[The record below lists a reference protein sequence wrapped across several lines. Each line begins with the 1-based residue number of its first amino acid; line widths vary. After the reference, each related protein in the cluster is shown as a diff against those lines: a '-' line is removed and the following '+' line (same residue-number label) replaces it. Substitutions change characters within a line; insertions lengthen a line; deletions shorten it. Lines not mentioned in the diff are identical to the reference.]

1 MEEILEIRDGCE
13 TPLQLLKSKAFAQYL
28 NIYKKQF
35 IKELKLREDT
45 EQKEEV
51 RHKIEFIKAIKPATF
66 IDILEGVTPFSGDEL
81 MKHRQSVRFI
91 DGSFHHYRTK
101 SYTRLVRLHNEILS
115 TEESVESIKD
125 KITTKAHK
133 LSDLILETRRILLIR
148 VGFNE
153 GVRRTQGLECHPN
166 VTCGEISGKHINL
179 PKTYSKLSH
188 VPITTTADMRTG
200 IHYTTHAN
208 KRAFP
213 FFALDHNPYKN
224 NKFNPEEYVA
234 IPFEVG
240 KWNILAYIHKSR
252 GCIEMEPG
260 LLNLFPFSDVK
271 KLAGSKPDGI
281 FIFGCPHS
289 SMDDLGYFF
298 DKKNNIL
305 VGLIPNIDDC
315 KYFGYGK
322 KPILTL
328 HNVLCILND
337 QLPLHCGC
345 TRYVVRF
352 DSKTDEPYIFDSFV
366 KADDMGRA
374 SLQNGNKKTMTQH
387 ADSVPYFFGTET
399 GAFACLD
406 GFSEHAKMQMEGR
419 EIGYNKHSGTN
430 ARQIVPVTD
439 YTEVS
444 TGSELDIL
452 LYLNNYDLIEPGES
466 CMDVNMSVDDALE
479 HFRKGARV
487 AAGST
492 QTHRGKVEISYWAN
506 PFPLLKD
513 KNWKDIPEHADLC
526 KRFKAIEKKFFT
538 SIKKRVK
545 SGHMKIGVAHSML
558 MAGVYSKNTDAKLS
572 KCGFNDRDLVEH
584 QGPERAAKDMIS
596 LIKKA
601 AIDKRKQMPEGVKEV
616 DITVASVG
624 DSRTGKS
631 EMAEKM
637 EGVLNMSLI

>member
-1 MEEILEIRDGCE
+1 MEEIFEIRDACKTSLE
-13 TPLQLLKSKAFAQYL
+13 LLKSKAFSQYL
-28 NIYKKQF
+28 EIYKTQF
-35 IKELKLREDT
+35 IKELKLRENSD
-45 EQKEEV
+45 QKEEV
-51 RHKIEFIKAIKPATF
+51 IHKIEFIKSIQPKIFVDIIKN
-66 IDILEGVTPFSGDEL
+66 ETPFSGDAL
-81 MKHRQSVRFI
+81 MKHRQNIRFI
-91 DGSFHHYRTK
+91 DGCFHHYRKK
-101 SYTRLVRLHNEILS
+101 SYTRLIKLHDEILNS
-115 TEESVESIKD
+115 EESAESIKD
-125 KITTKAHK
+125 RISNRANK
-133 LSDLILETRRILLIR
+133 LTDLILETRRVLLTK
-148 VGFNE
+148 VGFNV
-153 GVRRTQGLECHPN
+153 GVRRSQGLECQPN
-166 VTCGEISGKHINL
+166 VTCGEISGKNIDL
-179 PKTYSKLSH
+179 PESYSKLNE
-188 VPITTTADMRTG
+188 VPLTTHADMRTG

-213 FFALDHNPYKN
+213 FYALEHNPYKN
-224 NKFNPEEYVA
+224 DKFDSSEYVA

-240 KWNILAYIHKSR
+240 KWNIVAYIHKSR

-260 LLNLFPFSDVK
+260 LLNLFPFSKVR
-271 KLAGSKPDGI
+271 KLSGKKPDGI
-281 FIFGCPHS
+281 FIFGCPYS
-289 SMDDLGYFF
+289 SMKDLGYFY
-298 DKKNNIL
+298 DKKSNLL

-337 QLPLHCGC
+337 DMPLHCGC

-352 DSKTDEPYIFDSFV
+352 DSKTNEPYIFDSFV

-374 SLQNGNKKTMTQH
+374 VLMNGNSKND
-387 ADSVPYFFGTET
+387 AIPYFFGTET

-439 YTEVS
+439 YSEVS

-452 LYLNNYDLIEPGES
+452 LYLNNYDLIDPGSS
-466 CMDVNMSVDDALE
+466 CMNVNMNVDDALE

-492 QTHRGKVEISYWAN
+492 QTHRGEVEISYWAN

-513 KNWKDIPEHADLC
+513 KNWIDLPEHSDLSE
-526 KRFKAIEKKFFT
+526 KFRIIEKEFFS
-538 SIKKRVK
+538 SIRKRVE
-545 SGHMKIGVAHSML
+545 SGKMKIGVAHSML
-558 MAGVYSKNTDAKLS
+558 MAGVYSKNTDDKLS
-572 KCGFNDRDLVEH
+572 KCGFNNRDLVEH
-584 QGPERAAKDMIS
+584 QGPERAAKDMIN
-596 LIKKA
+596 LIKEVA
-601 AIDKRKQMPEGVKEV
+601 LEKRNKMADGVQEV
-616 DITVASVG
+616 DITVATVG

>member
-1 MEEILEIRDGCE
+1 MEEIFEIRDVCKTSSE
-13 TPLQLLKSKAFAQYL
+13 LLKSKAFSQYL
-28 NIYKKQF
+28 NVYKNEF
-35 IKELKLREDT
+35 IKQLKLRENTD
-45 EQKEEV
+45 QKEEV
-51 RHKIEFIKAIKPATF
+51 LHKIEYIKSIKPKIYIKIF
-66 IDILEGVTPFSGDEL
+66 ENKKDFSGDIL
-81 MKHRQSVRFI
+81 MKHRQSVKFI
-91 DGSFHHYRTK
+91 DGCFHHYRKK
-101 SYTRLVRLHNEILS
+101 SYTRLIKVHNEILKS
-115 TEESVESIKD
+115 KESAEAIKD
-125 KITTKAHK
+125 RISKRANK
-133 LSDLILETRRILLIR
+133 LTDLILETRRALLTK
-148 VGFNE
+148 VGFNV
-153 GVRRTQGLECHPN
+153 GVRRSQGLECQPN
-166 VTCGEISGKHINL
+166 VTCGEISGSNIDL
-179 PKTYSKLSH
+179 PKSYSNLNKVSL
-188 VPITTTADMRTG
+188 TTHADMRTG

-213 FFALDHNPYKN
+213 FYALNHNPYKN
-224 NKFNPEEYVA
+224 KKFNPQEYVA

-260 LLNLFPFSDVK
+260 LLNLFPFSKVR
-271 KLAGSKPDGI
+271 KLSGNKPDGI
-281 FIFGCPHS
+281 FIFGCPNS
-289 SMDDLGYFF
+289 TMEDLGYFF
-298 DKKNNIL
+298 DKENNIL
-305 VGLIPNIDDC
+305 VGLIPNLDDC

-337 QLPLHCGC
+337 ELPLHCGC

-352 DSKTDEPYIFDSFV
+352 DSKTNEPYIFDSFV

-374 SLQNGNKKTMTQH
+374 SLINGDLGNTTI
-387 ADSVPYFFGTET
+387 PYFFGTET

-430 ARQIVPVTD
+430 ARQIVPVTN
-439 YTEVS
+439 YSEVA

-452 LYLNNYDLIEPGES
+452 LYLNNYDLIEPGKS
-466 CMDVNMSVDDALE
+466 CMNTNMSVDEALE
-479 HFRKGARV
+479 HFRRGARV

-492 QTHRGKVEISYWAN
+492 QTHRGEVEISYWAN

-513 KNWKDIPEHADLC
+513 RNWVDLPQHSDLSY
-526 KRFKAIEKKFFT
+526 KFKKIEEKFIE
-538 SIKKRVK
+538 SIKKRVE
-545 SGHMKIGVAHSML
+545 SGRMKIGVAHSML
-558 MAGVYSKNTDAKLS
+558 MAGAYSKNTTTKL
-572 KCGFNDRDLVEH
+572 KKHGFENRDLVEH
-584 QGPERAAKDMIS
+584 KGPERAARDMVN

-601 AIDKRKQMPEGVKEV
+601 AVDKRNKMKKNINEV
-616 DITVASVG
+616 DITVATVG